1 MKRIFIR
8 DLSRIII
15 GFTGIFCIGFSLLL
29 FISPGFGIWQF
40 FFAAIGLTF
49 LAGLRITL
57 SLRKKKNEEFFS
69 QFNNENFHPKNEFE
83 INRWD
88 IGNYVGIDTKTGNI
102 LMISIPS
109 KVIKGINWKNLMGY
123 ECKGN
128 EITFKFND
136 LSFPFF
142 KTYLSNEK
150 ESMEYCH
157 RLDVLLSAQYRPTK
171 ESNIDFDNFV
181 ANKLQVA

>member
-1 MKRIFIR
+1 MKLIFIR
-8 DLSRIII
+8 DFIRIII

-29 FISPGFGIWQF
+29 FLSLGFGF
-40 FFAAIGLTF
+40 MAVFFAATGVTL
-49 LAGLRITL
+49 LVGLRVTL
-57 SLRKKKNEEFFS
+57 SLRKKKNEEVFS
-69 QFNNENFHPKNEFE
+69 RFNNDNFHPQNEFE

-102 LMISIPS
+102 LLVSIPG
-109 KVIKGINWKNLMGY
+109 KVIKGINWNKLMGY

-142 KTYLSNEK
+142 KTYLSSEK

-181 ANKLQVA
+181 VNKLQVA